1 MSYIA
6 NIGKGF
12 IDFIAPKYCLVCN
25 NPISENEQT
34 SYICDECYH
43 NMPFAPQSEVIMD
56 RMFEI
61 WNADDIAISKICSL
75 FSVKDAKYMQLI
87 HSLKYYS
94 LKNIG
99 IELGKLLG
107 NRLLQENMTEYE
119 AIIPVPIHKA
129 KERERGYNQ
138 SNYIVNGIYEVLK
151 IPPNYKMVQRKIYTQ
166 TQTALNAEQRKSNV
180 EHIFEINR
188 NTDKQYIINKSF
200 LIVDDVFTTGS
211 TLNSL
216 ALMLLDKGARKIDC
230 ATLGIA

>member
-1 MSYIA
+1 VSFIA

-12 IDFIAPKYCLVCN
+12 INFIAPKYCLVCN
-25 NPISENEQT
+25 APIPENGQT

-43 NMPFAPQSEVIMD
+43 NMPFAPQSEAIID

-75 FSVKDAKYMQLI
+75 FSVKDEKYMNLI

-107 NRLLQENMTEYE
+107 NRLLQEEMNEYE
-119 AIIPVPIHKA
+119 AIIPVPIHKT

-138 SNYIVNGIYEVLK
+138 SHFIVKGISEVLN

-166 TQTALNAEQRKSNV
+166 TQTALNTEQRKSNV

-188 NTDKQYIINKSF
+188 EINKQEIINKPF

-216 ALMLLDKGARKIDC
+216 ATTLLDAGARKIDC
-230 ATLGIA
+230 ATLGVA